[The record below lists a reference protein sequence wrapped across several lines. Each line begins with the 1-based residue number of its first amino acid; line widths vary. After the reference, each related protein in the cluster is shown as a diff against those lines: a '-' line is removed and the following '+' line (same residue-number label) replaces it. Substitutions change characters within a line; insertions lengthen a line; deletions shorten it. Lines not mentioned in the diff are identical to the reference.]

1 MIIEQEKSSVTTNI
15 AKSSSFKIQA
25 SAKAFEIL
33 SSNIYK
39 NKVKAVIRE
48 ISCNAL
54 DAHTMIGSDAPI
66 EVHLPTYLEKWFSV
80 RDFGPGIPEDKMEDI
95 YTTYFYS
102 DKNDTNDLI
111 GGLGLGTKSP
121 LCLADSFTVTNY
133 RDGYKLVYTCFKN
146 ENKEP
151 QISLLS
157 KTESDEPSG
166 LEVKLFVPNYMI
178 EEFEHNS
185 VEVYRFFEKTPNINN
200 EDVASKIQERKMVWI
215 ENFCVATDRTVY
227 IVMGNV
233 CYEVPMSY
241 DFNVPGKG
249 LYIKADIGTVN
260 FDPGREYVTLDEKS
274 KDFVKGKISEFKKV
288 VEKIANE
295 ELDAIACPF
304 ERGRTY
310 YEKYSS
316 FNIDAL
322 KKHIQEIPSREY
334 TYRGTLSSCHEK
346 TISYSSGNKKVGYC
360 YSSKGNPCTGKIR
373 HLLSHVGYS
382 SIHMFS
388 AKPEGIPD
396 SMLIDLENYKL
407 PRKQNSR
414 GQITKLM
421 GIVYKIS
428 LSKLNTYEKS
438 MAKIVETG
446 EAVDIS
452 MVPQEERLVAK
463 YSAKEIEGYSAF
475 DFYKLLN
482 QAKSQ
487 GVNIPDQIYMVHYV
501 TYKTKSFKESNCTEI
516 CEMIKNKLSHLKNG
530 VRYEYADYDKHL
542 NFLKR
547 IGSSC
552 PVITKNI
559 QFLENI
565 KESRKIDLL
574 YSLLGAKMEERA
586 AYKIEKE
593 LRSKHPIFELVDSY
607 NFSTEVANI
616 IKNYIK

>member
-121 LCLADSFTVTNY
+121 LCLAESFTVTNY

-166 LEVKLFVPNYMI
+166 LEVKLFVPNHMI
-178 EEFEHNS
+178 EEFEKNS
-185 VEVYRFFEKTPNINN
+185 VDVYRFFEKMPNINN

-241 DFNVPGKG
+241 DFNVPGRG
-249 LYIKADIGTVN
+249 LYIKANIGTVN

-295 ELDAIACPF
+295 ELDAITCPF
-304 ERGRTY
+304 ERGRAY
-310 YEKYSS
+310 YEKYSP
-316 FNIDAL
+316 FNIEAL
-322 KKHIQEIPSREY
+322 KKHIQEIPNRKY
-334 TYRGTLSSCHEK
+334 TYRSSLSSAYEK
-346 TISYSSGNKKVGYC
+346 TIEYGNVNKKIGYC
-360 YSSKGNPCTGKIR
+360 YSSKGNPCTGRIR
-373 HLLSHVGYS
+373 HLLNHVGYS
-382 SIHMFS
+382 FIHMFS

-396 SMLIDLENYKL
+396 SVLIDLENYKI
-407 PRKQNSR
+407 PRKPNSR
-414 GQITKLM
+414 GQVTKLM
-421 GIVYKIS
+421 GIVYKVP
-428 LSKLNTYEKS
+428 LSKFNTYEES

-452 MVPQEERLVAK
+452 MVPQEERLVVK
-463 YSAKEIEGYSAF
+463 YSAKTIDGYNAF
-475 DFYKLLN
+475 SFYKLLN

-487 GVNIPDQIYMVHYV
+487 GVDIPDEIYMVHYV
-501 TYKTKSFKESNCTEI
+501 THKTKEFEKSNCKNLFDV
-516 CEMIKNKLSHLKNG
+516 IKNKLSHLKNG
-530 VRYEYADYDKHL
+530 TRYEYARYDNYL
-542 NFLKR
+542 DFLKN

-552 PVITKNI
+552 PVIAKNI
-559 QFLENI
+559 ELLENI
-565 KESRKIDLL
+565 EQSLKIDLL
-574 YSLLGAKMEERA
+574 YSLLGAKMEEGVKL
-586 AYKIEKE
+586 KIEKE
-593 LRSKHPIFELVDSY
+593 LCKKHPIFELVDSY
-607 NFSTEVANI
+607 NFSTETANI

>member
-121 LCLADSFTVTNY
+121 LCLVESFTVTNY

-146 ENKEP
+146 ENSEP

-166 LEVKLFVPNYMI
+166 LEVRLFVPNHMI
-178 EEFEHNS
+178 EEFEKNS
-185 VEVYRFFEKTPNINN
+185 VDVYRFFEKTPNINN
-200 EDVASKIQERKMVWI
+200 EDVANKIQERKMVWI
-215 ENFCVATDRTVY
+215 EDFCVATDRTIY

-274 KDFVKGKISEFKKV
+274 KDFIKGRIGEFKKV
-288 VEKIANE
+288 VEKQ
-295 ELDAIACPF
+295 LLPF
-304 ERGRTY
+304 
-310 YEKYSS
+310 
-316 FNIDAL
+316 
-322 KKHIQEIPSREY
+322 
-334 TYRGTLSSCHEK
+334 
-346 TISYSSGNKKVGYC
+346 
-360 YSSKGNPCTGKIR
+360 
-373 HLLSHVGYS
+373 
-382 SIHMFS
+382 
-388 AKPEGIPD
+388 
-396 SMLIDLENYKL
+396 
-407 PRKQNSR
+407 
-414 GQITKLM
+414 
-421 GIVYKIS
+421 
-428 LSKLNTYEKS
+428 
-438 MAKIVETG
+438 
-446 EAVDIS
+446 
-452 MVPQEERLVAK
+452 
-463 YSAKEIEGYSAF
+463 
-475 DFYKLLN
+475 
-482 QAKSQ
+482 
-487 GVNIPDQIYMVHYV
+487 
-501 TYKTKSFKESNCTEI
+501 
-516 CEMIKNKLSHLKNG
+516 
-530 VRYEYADYDKHL
+530 
-542 NFLKR
+542 
-547 IGSSC
+547 
-552 PVITKNI
+552 
-559 QFLENI
+559 
-565 KESRKIDLL
+565 
-574 YSLLGAKMEERA
+574 
-586 AYKIEKE
+586 
-593 LRSKHPIFELVDSY
+593 
-607 NFSTEVANI
+607 
-616 IKNYIK
+616 

>member
-39 NKVKAVIRE
+39 NKIKAVIRE

-66 EVHLPTYLEKWFSV
+66 EVHLPTHLEKWFSV

-166 LEVKLFVPNYMI
+166 LEVKLFVPSHMI
-178 EEFEHNS
+178 EEFEKNS
-185 VEVYRFFEKTPNINN
+185 VDVYRFFEKTPNINN
-200 EDVASKIQERKMVWI
+200 EDVASKIEERKMIWI

-233 CYEVPMSY
+233 CYEVPISY

-274 KDFVKGKISEFKKV
+274 KDFIKGKISEFKKV
-288 VEKIANE
+288 VEKIADE
-295 ELDAIACPF
+295 ELDAITCPF
-304 ERGRTY
+304 ERGRT
-310 YEKYSS
+310 
-316 FNIDAL
+316 N
-322 KKHIQEIPSREY
+322 
-334 TYRGTLSSCHEK
+334 LS
-346 TISYSSGNKKVGYC
+346 
-360 YSSKGNPCTGKIR
+360 
-373 HLLSHVGYS
+373 
-382 SIHMFS
+382 
-388 AKPEGIPD
+388 
-396 SMLIDLENYKL
+396 
-407 PRKQNSR
+407 
-414 GQITKLM
+414 
-421 GIVYKIS
+421 
-428 LSKLNTYEKS
+428 
-438 MAKIVETG
+438 
-446 EAVDIS
+446 
-452 MVPQEERLVAK
+452 
-463 YSAKEIEGYSAF
+463 
-475 DFYKLLN
+475 
-482 QAKSQ
+482 
-487 GVNIPDQIYMVHYV
+487 
-501 TYKTKSFKESNCTEI
+501 
-516 CEMIKNKLSHLKNG
+516 
-530 VRYEYADYDKHL
+530 
-542 NFLKR
+542 
-547 IGSSC
+547 
-552 PVITKNI
+552 
-559 QFLENI
+559 
-565 KESRKIDLL
+565 
-574 YSLLGAKMEERA
+574 
-586 AYKIEKE
+586 
-593 LRSKHPIFELVDSY
+593 
-607 NFSTEVANI
+607 
-616 IKNYIK
+616 